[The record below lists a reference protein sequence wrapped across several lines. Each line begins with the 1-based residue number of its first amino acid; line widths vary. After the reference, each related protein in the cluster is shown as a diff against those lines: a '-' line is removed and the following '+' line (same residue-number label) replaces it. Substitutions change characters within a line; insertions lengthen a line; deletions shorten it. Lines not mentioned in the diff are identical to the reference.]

1 MPKEKTTSKVKPKKK
16 SAPKKPVNKIET
28 KKEEIIKPKKKKP
41 YFGYTQRIVLNVLL
55 IIIMAGALVY
65 SGFKTF
71 YITDNETITYHEN
84 SKINYQVH
92 LKENDFYDTP
102 YLNKGMAYIASLIDK
117 INIDFNYMFYS
128 NKTNSIDI
136 YHKAVAKL
144 VIASQNNDKVFYEN
158 EYELAG
164 KEVENIVDKY
174 EYDLNESVVIDYDY
188 YNNLANEFKNKYA
201 VATNSYLEVY
211 LQVDEVRNNKSHN
224 SINES
229 KTILTIPLSHR
240 EINIGLKESTVDTK
254 NHVTSKAKLAIEND
268 MFIYCDLVLLILL
281 LVLIIRLIKKVH
293 LLIHNK
299 SKYDLYVN
307 KLLRSYDRIIVN
319 VKTAPNLNNYNVI
332 KVDSF
337 QELIDVRDNIK
348 EPIQYFIVT
357 EHQKCEFFC
366 VNHNDLYIYVVK
378 AVDIEK

>member
-1 MPKEKTTSKVKPKKK
+1 MTKEKVTAKKRTKKKDSVKKPKEIVKEVKTPKEPKKR
-16 SAPKKPVNKIET
+16 KI
-28 KKEEIIKPKKKKP
+28 
-41 YFGYTQRIVLNVLL
+41 YFGYIQRLFVNSLL
-55 IIIMAGALVY
+55 IILALGALVY

-71 YITDNETITYHEN
+71 YITDNETISYHEN
-84 SKINYQVH
+84 SKIDYQVH

-211 LQVDEVRNNKSHN
+211 LQVDEVRNNKSH
-224 SINES
+224 SLINES

-240 EINIGLKESTVDTK
+240 EINIGLKETTVDTK
-254 NHVTSKAKLAIEND
+254 NHVISKAKLAIENE
-268 MFIYCDLVLLILL
+268 MFIYCDLVILIIILI
-281 LVLIIRLIKKVH
+281 LIIRLIKKIH
-293 LLIHNK
+293 LIINNK
-299 SKYDLYVN
+299 NKYDIFVN

-319 VKTAPNLNNYNVI
+319 VKTAPSFNDYNVI
-332 KVDSF
+332 KLDSF
-337 QELIDVRDNIK
+337 QELIDVRDNVK
-348 EPIQYFIVT
+348 EPIQYYIIT

-366 VNHNDLYIYVVK
+366 TNHDDLYLYVVK
-378 AVDIEK
+378 AVDLEKE

>member
-1 MPKEKTTSKVKPKKK
+1 MPKEKTTSKAKPKKK
-16 SAPKKPVNKIET
+16 STPKKIVKKVDT
-28 KKEEIIKPKKKKP
+28 KTKEVTKPKKNKI

-55 IIIMAGALVY
+55 IIIMAGALVF

-71 YITDNETITYHEN
+71 YITDNETISYHEN

-164 KEVENIVDKY
+164 KEVENIVNKY

-211 LQVDEVRNNKSHN
+211 LQVDEVRNNKSH
-224 SINES
+224 SLINES

-254 NHVTSKAKLAIEND
+254 NHVTSKAKLAIENE

-281 LVLIIRLIKKVH
+281 LILIIRLIKKVH

-299 SKYDLYVN
+299 SKYDLYVS
-307 KLLRSYDRIIVN
+307 KLLKSYDRIIVN
-319 VKTAPNLNNYNVI
+319 VKTAPSLNNYNVI

-366 VNHNDLYIYVVK
+366 INHNDLYIYIVK

>member
-16 SAPKKPVNKIET
+16 STPKKPVNKIET

-41 YFGYTQRIVLNVLL
+41 YFGYAQRIVLNVLL
-55 IIIMAGALVY
+55 IIIMAGALVF

-71 YITDNETITYHEN
+71 YITDNETISYHEN

-366 VNHNDLYIYVVK
+366 INHNDLYIYVVK

>member
-16 SAPKKPVNKIET
+16 STPKKPVNKIET

-41 YFGYTQRIVLNVLL
+41 YFGYVQRIVLNVLL

-71 YITDNETITYHEN
+71 YITDNETISYHEN

-224 SINES
+224 LINES